1 MKHFIKEEENFN
13 DVTGAELALA
23 MPQTDTVIFTSEL
36 TTPAGNSIVVTKT
49 LELDEYEYE
58 KKKLNSRSAIFM
70 ANAAVLAK
78 TSDDFEGTARRASKL
93 SIFKSAPEEFGDLN
107 DLIKTLPAHEAMV
120 KHKPKITIQPDSNRV
135 SEEMRN
141 VKVQA
146 FLYAASREEDNDFH
160 LIIGRDPK
168 ESTKVFMTMEISG
181 LPTKG
186 VPPFDKKTFDTLKSA
201 RDAYKGFFKNN
212 LPGLGYDFYPNP
224 VPITI
229 AGSLFFDMSHAKD
242 SRPGP
247 SKLRPFM
254 PVVWEVHPVIEIEFK
269 I

>member
-1 MKHFIKEEENFN
+1 
-13 DVTGAELALA
+13 
-23 MPQTDTVIFTSEL
+23 
-36 TTPAGNSIVVTKT
+36 
-49 LELDEYEYE
+49 
-58 KKKLNSRSAIFM
+58 
-70 ANAAVLAK
+70 
-78 TSDDFEGTARRASKL
+78 
-93 SIFKSAPEEFGDLN
+93 
-107 DLIKTLPAHEAMV
+107 MV
-120 KHKPKITIQPDSNRV
+120 KHKPKITVQPDSNRV

-141 VKVQA
+141 VRVHA
-146 FLYAASREEDNDFH
+146 FLYAASREDDNDFH

-224 VPITI
+224 VPII
-229 AGSLFFDMSHAKD
+229 IGGSLFFDMSHAKG

-254 PVVWEVHPVIEIEFK
+254 PVVWEVHPVTEIEFK